1 MTRCPSDLEL
11 EAMLV
16 GAAPIA
22 GHVRLCAACAA
33 RLSEMR
39 RLGEEFDRDVFPRT
53 VEAVIEGAAGRR
65 RLVRPFVWAGPLA
78 AMAAALVLFFSR
90 GVVPPGSYLGAKG
103 PTLSLEGFVRTPGG
117 ARPVSEGEAVEAGA
131 GLRFEIRAAR
141 TCQLW
146 IVSTDSSGQVSV
158 IYPPA
163 DPNGAQVPAGKPV
176 ALPGGAVLDGRSGP
190 ERFFAVCAPPGV
202 PTDLASVDRA
212 ARSVGPGEDRV
223 RATRKLPEIPAEA
236 LQATLLVEK
245 RP

>member
-1 MTRCPSDLEL
+1 LTRCPSDLEL

-39 RLGEEFDRDVFPRT
+39 RLGEEFERDVFPRT
-53 VEAVIEGAAGRR
+53 VEAVIAGAARR
-65 RLVRPFVWAGPLA
+65 RLWRPFVWAAPLA

-90 GVVPPGSYLGAKG
+90 GVVPPGSYLGVKG
-103 PTLSLEGFVRTPGG
+103 PTLSLEAYVQTASG
-117 ARPVSEGEAVEAGA
+117 ARPVAEGEVVEAGA

-141 TCQLW
+141 ACHLW
-146 IVSTDSSGQVSV
+146 IVSADSSGQVSV

-163 DPNGAQVPAGKPV
+163 DPNGAQVAAGKPM

-223 RATRKLPEIPAEA
+223 RATRKLPEIPPEA